1 LSRALFLT
9 KEYLADFFWATSQT
23 EHVYDWALHGFG
35 RLQYDRS
42 RFQSSQDLTPYRW
55 IKDASKQTTDGP
67 WSVEWVQQSAGVV
80 KGSPTSRHTDAWF
93 TTQAGAK
100 MWMLGAPGTAAYV
113 GEGPLLIS
121 DLERGMS
128 QRPEDPEGRLPMVV
142 ARRQAAGALYAAL
155 HEPVLL
161 RDNGKPVDQ
170 HRIRGFEPV
179 AQNADAIAV
188 KIVGPD
194 YIDYVMVGFGN
205 PLDEKR
211 EVTLTNPTSGEHFT
225 FRSFAYLRCQAKSVV
240 GRGNLAGC
248 VIAGG
253 KEGPPALTL
262 NGEPAPINA
271 SDGRWSFGN

>member
-1 LSRALFLT
+1 
-9 KEYLADFFWATSQT
+9 
-23 EHVYDWALHGFG
+23 
-35 RLQYDRS
+35 
-42 RFQSSQDLTPYRW
+42 
-55 IKDASKQTTDGP
+55 
-67 WSVEWVQQSAGVV
+67 
-80 KGSPTSRHTDAWF
+80 
-93 TTQAGAK
+93 

-142 ARRQAAGALYAAL
+142 ARRQATGALYAAL

-161 RDNGKPVDQ
+161 RDKGKPVDQ

-179 AQNADAIAV
+179 AQSADAIAV
-188 KIVGPD
+188 KIVAPD

-248 VIAGG
+248 VIAGS

-262 NGEPAPINA
+262 NGQPAPINA
-271 SDGRWSFGN
+271 NEKRWSFGK